1 MIPRRERH
9 DARTSMTRP
18 RVDRTL
24 RLPDSRNLAYAEWG
38 DPDGRPLLFFHG
50 TPSGR
55 LFHHPDPAALDGLGV
70 RFVTVDRPGYGS
82 SDFLPRRTLLGWADD
97 VAALADHLGFERFS
111 VAGLSGGGP
120 HALACAYAL
129 PERVRRAAIISG
141 VGITT
146 PEAMRQML
154 PERRWGVRLSRS
166 VPRLMPHLIALLDD
180 PRDVERHYRKVLSQ
194 CPSDRAVLKRPDVRE
209 MLQAGWAD
217 ANRSG
222 TRAFAEDG
230 RIFSEPWGFDVALI
244 RTTVRFWHGSA
255 DQSVPI
261 ASVRSVAGSVPDAA
275 FDVVDGAGH
284 FLFFD
289 HFRAIVAWAV
299 DGT

>member
-1 MIPRRERH
+1 MIQ
-9 DARTSMTRP
+9 P
-18 RVDRTL
+18 RVDRTIQL
-24 RLPDSRNLAYAEWG
+24 RDFRKLAYAEWG

-55 LFHHPDPAALDGLGV
+55 LFHHPDPAALEGLGV

-82 SDFLPRRTLLGWADD
+82 SDFLPRRSLLGWADD
-97 VAALADHLGFERFS
+97 VVALTDHLGLERFS

-129 PERVRRAAIISG
+129 PDRVRRAAVISG
-141 VGITT
+141 VGVTT
-146 PEAMRQML
+146 PEAVRQL
-154 PERRWGVRLSRS
+154 YPERRWGVRLSRS
-166 VPRLMPHLIALLDD
+166 VPWLVPHLIALLGD

-194 CPSDRAVLKRPDVRE
+194 CPADRAVLERPEVRD
-209 MLQAGWAD
+209 MLQAGWGD

-230 RIFSEPWGFDVALI
+230 RIFALPWGFDVARI

-255 DQSVPI
+255 DESVPI
-261 ASVRSVAGSVPDAA
+261 ASARSLTDAIPGA
-275 FDVVDGAGH
+275 TLEVVDGAGH

-289 HFRAIVAWAV
+289 HFRAIMSWAV
-299 DGT
+299 DGA